1 MSTVDNSII
10 KYKNWQHFFNKK
22 FSGKVQHAPW
32 YFRQLSRAAAN
43 NGCAALLKGEAYVIA
58 FRSLDEWRQI
68 YDISLRRSATLRTS
82 LPPPPP
88 PIFWYL
94 MSMSTAVV
102 MSSTLRSVCVPA
114 SQRASSVSLGSQMW
128 VALVDG
134 GPRRF
139 SAMVALRTTNGSLLL
154 AQMWVSVSVPKSSV
168 AVPWVDDILTGGQ
181 TT

>member
-68 YDISLRRSATLRTS
+68 YDIAMPDLVYQLQIKVTHGN
-82 LPPPPP
+82 LP
-88 PIFWYL
+88 
-94 MSMSTAVV
+94 
-102 MSSTLRSVCVPA
+102 R
-114 SQRASSVSLGSQMW
+114 QMIQI
-128 VALVDG
+128 
-134 GPRRF
+134 
-139 SAMVALRTTNGSLLL
+139 AMLL
-154 AQMWVSVSVPKSSV
+154 
-168 AVPWVDDILTGGQ
+168 
-181 TT
+181 